1 MPTGHAGEHALLV
14 RPETPADIEA
24 IRHINIVAF
33 DDHPKSVHNEHLIV
47 DALRDAGALQL
58 SLVAEQDGKVVG
70 HVAFSA
76 ASIGGI
82 GEWALL
88 GPVGV
93 LPQWQ
98 RRGVGSALIR
108 EGLETMRARGV
119 RGCVLVGD
127 AAYYRRFGFAQGV
140 GVTCGGVP
148 EEAILCLPMLGDTPS
163 GELAYHL
170 AFSVKA

>member
-1 MPTGHAGEHALLV
+1 MIV
-14 RPETPADIEA
+14 RPETPTDLDA

-58 SLVAEQDGKVVG
+58 SLVAEQDGEVVG

-82 GEWALL
+82 GDWTLL

-98 RRGVGSALIR
+98 RQGVGGALIR
-108 EGLETMRARGV
+108 EGLETMGARGV
-119 RGCVLVGD
+119 RGCALVGN
-127 AAYYRRFGFAQGV
+127 AAYYRRFGFAQRV
-140 GVTCGGVP
+140 GVTCGDTP
-148 EEAILCLPMLGDTPS
+148 EAAILCLPMLGDAPS

>member
-1 MPTGHAGEHALLV
+1 MIV
-14 RPETPADIEA
+14 REETLADHDA
-24 IRHINIVAF
+24 ISRINVVAF
-33 DDHPKSVHNEHLIV
+33 ETHPLSEHNEHLIV

-58 SLVAEQDGKVVG
+58 SLVAEHDGEVVG
-70 HVAFSA
+70 HVAFSP

-82 GEWALL
+82 GEWTLL

-108 EGLETMRARGV
+108 EGLATMNGRGV

-127 AAYYRRFGFAQGV
+127 AEYYQRFGFGQCT
-140 GVTCGGVP
+140 GVTCGNMP
-148 EEAILCLPMLGDTPS
+148 EEAILCLPMRSPAPS

-170 AFSVKA
+170 AFSVRA